1 MRPDTTDLATRH
13 RWRNRAML
21 FILLV
26 TLTMIS
32 PLLGLV
38 AAAVAIFLVVRRHR
52 RLTATRPET
61 PAERVHRLEREGL
74 L

>member
-1 MRPDTTDLATRH
+1 
-13 RWRNRAML
+13 
-21 FILLV
+21 
-26 TLTMIS
+26 MIS